1 MISMDESFFEV
12 DDLPNLTIISLT
24 SEAWVKTN
32 TLANTLR
39 EKNVVVV
46 NSSANKSFKSQMRYA
61 NQIKSKFLMVVG
73 ENELNNDDC
82 IFDIGNETIK
92 IIDDT
97 LRVNVTSM

>member
-1 MISMDESFFEV
+1 MEVRHTSAGFGSGIERIMISMDDSFFEV

-46 NSSANKSFKSQMRYA
+46 NASANKSFKSQMRYL
-61 NQIKSKFLMVVG
+61 IKS
-73 ENELNNDDC
+73 
-82 IFDIGNETIK
+82 IK
-92 IIDDT
+92 IFNGGW
-97 LRVNVTSM
+97 RE